1 MYDALLPV
9 AQDLNALDATLAA
22 PDGSARVARIAAAFD
37 ETARRISSA
46 TQSAT
51 DERERL
57 ELQKLYRGMIAARRI
72 VLALHERHSAR
83 SAVGF

>member
-1 MYDALLPV
+1 MYDALLPI
-9 AQDLNALDATLAA
+9 AKDLNALDVTFSA
-22 PDGSARVARIAAAFD
+22 PDSPQRVARITAAFD

-46 TQSAT
+46 TQTAA

-72 VLALHERHSAR
+72 VLTLHERHSAR
-83 SAVGF
+83 GAAF